1 MANSNW
7 FEIQNNA
14 KSETADVYIYSEVGG
29 NDVNAKSFI
38 DELKTIKDKN
48 INVHINSLGG
58 SVFDGLAIYNALKN
72 HSKKVTTKVEGIA
85 ASIASVIAMAGD
97 SIEMA
102 ENSLFM
108 IHNPF
113 AMSGG
118 DANELRKTA
127 NILDKI
133 RNEIASIYASKSKHD
148 SEHYINLMDVETWFN
163 SDETM
168 ELGLINGIT
177 QPIKIEN
184 NYDISKF
191 ENITNEKINTIINK
205 TKIKVMAKETKE
217 VIETKKVSNDESL
230 IGKIKSMLGVK
241 NEHEEGHEEGTPAED
256 ADWALTYEELKSRVD
271 NLENAIH
278 DIEEKMGMT
287 EEVKEEEEEK
297 ADAEA
302 SALSQLEIANET
314 ITNQTLEISKIKAG
328 KTDVTPN
335 GDPSVIENTTVD
347 ANAAFFNAMVTTLKR
362 KA

>member
-1 MANSNW
+1 MNQCW
-7 FEIQNNA
+7 FEIQNKA
-14 KSETADVYIYSEVGG
+14 ESPSADIYIYSEVGG
-29 NDVNAKSFI
+29 YDMNAKTFI
-38 DELKTIKDKN
+38 DELQSVKDKD

-133 RNEIASIYASKSKHD
+133 RNEIAEIYAAKSKHD
-148 SEHYINLMDVETWFN
+148 SKHYIALMDVESWFN
-163 SDETM
+163 SSETM

-177 QPIKIEN
+177 ESLKIEN
-184 NYDISKF
+184 NYDVSKF
-191 ENITNEKINTIINK
+191 GNITSDKIAQIINHSNTEIMAENSQNENIVENNEIN
-205 TKIKVMAKETKE
+205 
-217 VIETKKVSNDESL
+217 NDASL

-241 NEHEEGHEEGTPAED
+241 NEHEEGHEESPAEK
-256 ADWALTYEELKSRVD
+256 ADWALTYEELKDRVD

-278 DIEEKMGMT
+278 DIEEKMGMA
-287 EEVKEEEEEK
+287 ENEVENKTKEL
-297 ADAEA
+297 EA
-302 SALSQLEIANET
+302 ANAVIQNKSEEIA
-314 ITNQTLEISKIKAG
+314 KIKAG
-328 KTDVTPN
+328 KTDVSASN
-335 GDPSVIENTTVD
+335 DPSLIDNSVVD
-347 ANAAFFNAMVTTLKR
+347 PNAAFFNAMVKSLQR

>member
-1 MANSNW
+1 MKNW

-14 KSETADVYIYSEVGG
+14 ESETADVYIYSEVGG
-29 NDVNAKSFI
+29 HDVNAKTFI

-48 INVHINSLGG
+48 IDVHINSLGG

-97 SIEMA
+97 TIEMA

-133 RNEIASIYASKSKHD
+133 RNEIAGIYASKSTQTA
-148 SEHYINLMDVETWFN
+148 EHFVDLMNVETWFN
-163 SDETM
+163 SNETM

-177 QPIKIEN
+177 QPLKIEN

-191 ENITNEKINTIINK
+191 QNITNEKINTIINK
-205 TKIKVMAKETKE
+205 SKQIVMEEETKE
-217 VIETKKVSNDESL
+217 IVEIKEVSNDETL
-230 IGKIKSMLGVK
+230 LGKIKSMLGVK
-241 NEHEEGHEEGTPAED
+241 NAEGDEDESEAEKT
-256 ADWALTYEELKSRVD
+256 DWALSYEELKSRVD

-287 EEVKEEEEEK
+287 EEVKEEEEKE
-297 ADAEA
+297 ADAEVE
-302 SALSQLEIANET
+302 ALSQLEIANET
-314 ITNQTLEISKIKAG
+314 IANQTLEISKMKAG

-335 GDPSVIENTTVD
+335 NDPSVIENTLVD
-347 ANAAFFNAMVTTLKR
+347 ANAAFFNAMVSTLKR

>member
-1 MANSNW
+1 MKNW

-29 NDVNAKSFI
+29 HDVNAKNFI

-48 INVHINSLGG
+48 IDVHINSLGG

-72 HSKKVTTKVEGIA
+72 HSKKVTTKVEGIS

-97 SIEMA
+97 TIEMA

-133 RNEIASIYASKSKHD
+133 RNEIAGIYASKSKHNAD
-148 SEHYINLMDVETWFN
+148 HYINLMDVETWFN
-163 SDETM
+163 STETLEM
-168 ELGLINGIT
+168 GLINGIT
-177 QPIKIEN
+177 QPLKIEN

-191 ENITNEKINTIINK
+191 ENISNEKINKIINQSK
-205 TKIKVMAKETKE
+205 TIVMAENTQNENVEETKE
-217 VIETKKVSNDESL
+217 VSNDATL

-278 DIEEKMGMT
+278 DIEEKMGMA
-287 EEVKEEEEEK
+287 ENEVENKTKE
-297 ADAEA
+297 
-302 SALSQLEIANET
+302 LEVANEE
-314 ITNQTLEISKIKAG
+314 IQNKAVEISKLKAG
-328 KTDVTPN
+328 KTDVKPN
-335 GDPSVIENTTVD
+335 GDPSVIENAVVD
-347 ANAAFFNAMVTTLKR
+347 PNMAFFNAMVTTLKR

>member
-1 MANSNW
+1 MKNW
-7 FEIQNNA
+7 YEIQNNA
-14 KSETADVYIYSEVGG
+14 ESDTADVYIYSEVGG
-29 NDVNAKSFI
+29 HDVNAKNFI

-48 INVHINSLGG
+48 IDVHINSLGG

-72 HSKKVTTKVEGIA
+72 HSKQVTTKVEGIA

-97 SIEMA
+97 KIEMA

-113 AMSGG
+113 ASAGG

-133 RNEIASIYASKSKHD
+133 RNEIAEIYASKSNQS

-163 SDETM
+163 SNETM

-177 QPIKIEN
+177 QPLKIEN
-184 NYDISKF
+184 NYDVSKF
-191 ENITNEKINTIINK
+191 QNITSEKINTIINK
-205 TKIKVMAKETKE
+205 SKQIVMAKETKE
-217 VIETKKVSNDESL
+217 VVEIKEISNDASL
-230 IGKIKSMLGVK
+230 LGKIKSMLGVK

-256 ADWALTYEELKSRVD
+256 ADWALSYEELKSRVD

-278 DIEEKMGMT
+278 DIEEKMGMA
-287 EEVKEEEEEK
+287 EGEKENAIE
-297 ADAEA
+297 DAENKA
-302 SALSQLEIANET
+302 KELEVANKT
-314 ITNQTLEISKIKAG
+314 IENKSIEISKLKAG

-335 GDPSVIENTTVD
+335 NDPSVIDNSVID
-347 ANAAFFNAMVTTLKR
+347 PNAAFFNAMVATLKR

>member
-14 KSETADVYIYSEVGG
+14 KSDTADVYIYSEVGSH
-29 NDVNAKSFI
+29 DVNAKSFI

-48 INVHINSLGG
+48 IDVHINSLGG

-97 SIEMA
+97 TIEMA

-148 SEHYINLMDVETWFN
+148 SDHYINLMDVETWFN
-163 SDETM
+163 SEETM
-168 ELGLINGIT
+168 ELGLISGIT
-177 QPIKIEN
+177 QSIKVEN

-191 ENITNEKINTIINK
+191 ENITSEKINQIINK
-205 TKIKVMAKETKE
+205 TKTNVMAENTQNENVVETKE
-217 VIETKKVSNDESL
+217 VSNDESL
-230 IGKIKSMLGVK
+230 IGKIKSMLGVVK
-241 NEHEEGHEEGTPAED
+241 NAEGDEDESTAED
-256 ADWALTYEELKSRVD
+256 TDWALTYEELKSRVD

-287 EEVKEEEEEK
+287 EEVKEEEEEE

-302 SALSQLEIANET
+302 KALAIANSEIEELT
-314 ITNQTLEISKIKAG
+314 ATISKIKAG
-328 KTDVTPN
+328 KTNSADFLMGQV
-335 GDPSVIENTTVD
+335 
-347 ANAAFFNAMVTTLKR
+347 M
-362 KA
+362 KATRGRAKPDLVRQMILEKTST

>member
-1 MANSNW
+1 MKNW

-29 NDVNAKSFI
+29 HDVNAKNFI

-48 INVHINSLGG
+48 IDVHINSLGG

-72 HSKKVTTKVEGIA
+72 HSKKVTTKVEGIS

-97 SIEMA
+97 TIEMA

-133 RNEIASIYASKSKHD
+133 RNEIAGIYASKSKHNAD
-148 SEHYINLMDVETWFN
+148 HYINLMDVETWFN
-163 SDETM
+163 STETLEM
-168 ELGLINGIT
+168 GLINGIT
-177 QPIKIEN
+177 QPLKIEN
-184 NYDISKF
+184 NYDVSKF
-191 ENITNEKINTIINK
+191 ENISNEKINKIINQSK
-205 TKIKVMAKETKE
+205 TIVMAENTQNENVVETKE
-217 VIETKKVSNDESL
+217 VSNDASL

-241 NEHEEGHEEGTPAED
+241 NEHEEGHEGDDTPAEK

-278 DIEEKMGMT
+278 DIEEKMGMA
-287 EEVKEEEEEK
+287 ENEVENKTK
-297 ADAEA
+297 A
-302 SALSQLEIANET
+302 LEVANEELQ
-314 ITNQTLEISKIKAG
+314 NKAVEISKLKAG
-328 KTDVTPN
+328 KTDVKPN
-335 GDPSVIENTTVD
+335 GDPSVIENAVVD
-347 ANAAFFNAMVTTLKR
+347 PNMAFFNAMVNTLKR

>member
-14 KSETADVYIYSEVGG
+14 KSETADVYIYSEIGSF
-29 NDVNAKSFI
+29 DVNAKSFI

-48 INVHINSLGG
+48 IDVHINSLGG

-85 ASIASVIAMAGD
+85 ASISSVIAMAGD
-97 SIEMA
+97 TIEMA

-177 QPIKIEN
+177 QPLKIEN

-191 ENITNEKINTIINK
+191 QNITSEKINQIINK
-205 TKIKVMAKETKE
+205 SKTNIMAKEMQNE
-217 VIETKKVSNDESL
+217 VVETKQVSNDESL
-230 IGKIKSMLGVK
+230 IGKIKAMLGVK

-287 EEVKEEEEEK
+287 EEVKEEEEEA

-302 SALSQLEIANET
+302 KALDIANSEIENLT
-314 ITNQTLEISKIKAG
+314 AKISKIKAG

-347 ANAAFFNAMVTTLKR
+347 PNAAFFNAMVSTLKR

>member
-1 MANSNW
+1 MKNW

-14 KSETADVYIYSEVGG
+14 NSETADVYIYSEVGG
-29 NDVNAKSFI
+29 FDVNAKSFI

-48 INVHINSLGG
+48 IDVHINSLGG

-97 SIEMA
+97 KIEMA

-133 RNEIASIYASKSKHD
+133 RNEIAEIYASKSKQ
-148 SEHYINLMDVETWFN
+148 SAEHYIDLMNVETWFN

-177 QPIKIEN
+177 QPLKIEN
-184 NYDISKF
+184 NYDVSKF
-191 ENITNEKINTIINK
+191 ANITNEKINTIINK
-205 TKIKVMAKETKE
+205 SKTIVMAEKTQNEVVETLE
-217 VIETKKVSNDESL
+217 VSNDTTL
-230 IGKIKSMLGVK
+230 IGKIKNVLGLK

-278 DIEEKMGMT
+278 DIEEKMGMA
-287 EEVKEEEEEK
+287 EGEAENVAKELEV
-297 ADAEA
+297 AN
-302 SALSQLEIANET
+302 SIIANK
-314 ITNQTLEISKIKAG
+314 TNEISKIKAG

-335 GDPSVIENTTVD
+335 NDPSVVENSVID
-347 ANAAFFNAMVTTLKR
+347 PNAAFFNAMVKTLQR
-362 KA
+362 KS

>member
-7 FEIQNNA
+7 FDIQNNA
-14 KSETADVYIYSEVGG
+14 KSDTADVYIYSEIGSF
-29 NDVNAKSFI
+29 DVNAKSFI

-48 INVHINSLGG
+48 IDVHINSLGG

-85 ASIASVIAMAGD
+85 ASIASVVAMAGD
-97 SIEMA
+97 KIEMA

-127 NILDKI
+127 SILDKI

-148 SEHYINLMDVETWFN
+148 SEHYISLMDVETWFN
-163 SDETM
+163 SDETL

-191 ENITNEKINTIINK
+191 ENITSEQINTIINK
-205 TKIKVMAKETKE
+205 SKTNVMAKTQNENVVETKE
-217 VIETKKVSNDESL
+217 VSNDESL
-230 IGKIKSMLGVK
+230 IGKIKSMLGVVK
-241 NEHEEGHEEGTPAED
+241 NAEGDEDESEAEKT
-256 ADWALTYEELKSRVD
+256 DWAESYEELKSRVD

-278 DIEEKMGMT
+278 DIEEKMGLT
-287 EEVKEEEEEK
+287 EEVKEEEEEA
-297 ADAEA
+297 ADAMA
-302 SALSQLEIANET
+302 NALANADSQIEELTAK
-314 ITNQTLEISKIKAG
+314 ISKIKAG

-335 GDPSVIENTTVD
+335 GDPSIIENTTVD
-347 ANAAFFNAMVTTLKR
+347 PNAAFFNAMVATLKR